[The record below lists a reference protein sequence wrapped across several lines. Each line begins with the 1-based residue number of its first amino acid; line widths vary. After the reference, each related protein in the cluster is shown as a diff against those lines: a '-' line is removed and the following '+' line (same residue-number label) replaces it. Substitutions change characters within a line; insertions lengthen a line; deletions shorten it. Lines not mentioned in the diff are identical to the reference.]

1 METLD
6 SFKKKI
12 RKLEIVLLRSESERQ
27 NLLDLLESKQ
37 ITLEFE
43 LKEKK
48 ACFEASIFLKKQAK
62 ETREQSLDL
71 IEDITTKAIKPMYG
85 NDYGFLYKDNN
96 KDIEKGIVSTVK
108 IVPSIASKFQDD
120 ILINS
125 IIDGRGG
132 GVGETVSVILR
143 LGVLKLYCY
152 NGVVLLDET
161 WASLSADEKLTN
173 CIKWIIEF
181 IKQTNMQ
188 IILITHRAEFFGK
201 VADSIHLCE
210 KTEYNEAVVTKV
222 TYDQIM
228 DRVFA

>member
-12 RKLEIVLLRSESERQ
+12 RRTELELLRLQAERK
-27 NLLDLLESKQ
+27 NLLDTLESKQ
-37 ITLEFE
+37 SSLEFQ

-71 IEDITTKAIKPMYG
+71 IQEITTKAIKPMYG
-85 NDYGFLYKDNN
+85 DDYEFIFKDNN
-96 KDIEKGIVSTVK
+96 ADIEKGIVSTVK

-120 ILINS
+120 VLVNS
-125 IIDGRGG
+125 IVDGRGG

-143 LGVLKLYCY
+143 LGVLRLYFY

-188 IILITHRAEFFGK
+188 IILITHRAEFFGQ
-201 VADSIHLCE
+201 VSDSIHICE
-210 KTEYNEAVVTKV
+210 KTEYNEAVVTKT

-228 DRVFA
+228 DKVFV